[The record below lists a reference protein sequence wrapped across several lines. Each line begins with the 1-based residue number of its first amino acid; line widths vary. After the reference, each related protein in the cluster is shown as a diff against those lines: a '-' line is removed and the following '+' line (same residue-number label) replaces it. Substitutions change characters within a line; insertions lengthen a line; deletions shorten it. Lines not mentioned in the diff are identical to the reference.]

1 MIYANQGQQ
10 NNPAAVC
17 SRNNTL
23 SGVVYYLW
31 YMTHKLS
38 GKKYYFI
45 PFRLIPPI
53 DYPPLY
59 DVFCLNIDDSIPQV
73 LTGTTCGQVNVHL
86 IPGEYYLEVYS
97 QNSNTNLNPA
107 LSYELV
113 YQTLVNVVGDN
124 LNIPNTYTGNSDS
137 TFIIYNPNN
146 D

>member
-1 MIYANQGQQ
+1 MIYINQGQQ

-31 YMTHKLS
+31 YMRHKLS
-38 GKKYYFI
+38 GKEYFFI
-45 PFRLIPPI
+45 PTRLIPPI

-59 DVFCLNIDDSIPQV
+59 DVFCLNVNDSIPPV
-73 LTGTTCGQVNVHL
+73 LTGSTCGDVNVHL
-86 IPGEYYLEVYS
+86 IPGEYYLECYS
-97 QNSNTNLNPA
+97 QNSNTNLNPS

-113 YQTLVNVVGDN
+113 YQTLVNVVGEN
-124 LNIPNTYTGNSDS
+124 QNIPTTYSGGSNSQY
-137 TFIIYNPNN
+137 IIYNPNN